1 MDFAAGVNLSEA
13 LNPLHPPLHIV
24 YVYTV
29 YLFTQRMGVG
39 EESWTR
45 EKRRGET
52 GESTVLKAGLK
63 IPTWLNVRKKLAISS
78 L

>member
-39 EESWTR
+39 EES
-45 EKRRGET
+45 
-52 GESTVLKAGLK
+52 
-63 IPTWLNVRKKLAISS
+63 
-78 L
+78 